1 MYNSLDRIP
10 NKGTIQYTLEYYK
23 EMSSSLDEMIHR
35 NYINSDI
42 SDKL

>member
-1 MYNSLDRIP
+1 MYNSLDNNNNRY
-10 NKGTIQYTLEYYK
+10 NYTLEYYK

-35 NYINSDI
+35 NYITSDI